1 MTFWK
6 QLLLSLVIV
15 LIALASWIGIDPGAA
30 GHLARLGVPLPEFLT
45 SYAAR
50 PDTNAVTA
58 ATPPAGGNRGGGNR
72 SALVIAK
79 PAESGTVNDRFSAIG
94 TGAPV
99 RTVSVRPQ
107 VSGQI
112 ATIAVAS
119 GAVVEAGSV
128 LIELDSSAEEIA
140 VDKARIGVDTARQKQ
155 ERAQNLL
162 AQKTISSVEAD
173 QAATDLANAELAL
186 RQAELD
192 LSQRTI
198 RAPIGGTI
206 GILGVNPGD
215 YVTNQSV
222 IATIDDR
229 ESILIEFF
237 VPERLVGLVRV
248 GAKITASAVA
258 RPGET
263 FEGEVTAVDNR
274 LDEASRTL
282 RVRAAIPNAEDRL
295 RAGMSFEITMRFAG
309 DSYPSVDP
317 LAIQWDSNG
326 SYVWRINDGKAE
338 RVAVGI
344 VQRNLESVLVNANIA
359 PGDEIVVEGVQNVRQ
374 GGDVRFAGREQS
386 SERKPTETI
395 GKTDATAATPAGK
408 AGS

>member
-1 MTFWK
+1 MKFWK
-6 QLLLSLVIV
+6 QLLLSSAIV
-15 LIALASWIGIDPGAA
+15 LVALVAWIGIDPAA
-30 GHLARLGVPLPEFLT
+30 SRHLARLGIPLPEMVA

-50 PDTNAVTA
+50 PDTGAVTA
-58 ATPPAGGNRGGGNR
+58 ATPRAGGNRGGGNR

-112 ATIAVAS
+112 ATITVVS

-128 LIELDSSAEEIA
+128 LVHLDSAAEEIA
-140 VDKARIGVDTARQKQ
+140 VDKARIGVETARQKQ

-173 QAATDLANAELAL
+173 QAGTDLENAELAL
-186 RQAELD
+186 RQAELE

-198 RAPIGGTI
+198 RAPIAGTI

-215 YVTNQSV
+215 YVTNQSI

-237 VPERLVGLVRV
+237 VPERLVGLVKI

-282 RVRAAIPNAEDRL
+282 RVQAEIPNTDDRL
-295 RAGMSFEITMRFAG
+295 RAGMSFEISMRFAG

-326 SYVWRINDGKAE
+326 SYVWRVTDGKAE
-338 RVAVGI
+338 RITVGI
-344 VQRNLESVLVNANIA
+344 VQRNMESVLVNATIA

-374 GGDVRFAGREQS
+374 GGEVRFAGRDQEG
-386 SERKPTETI
+386 ERKPTETI
-395 GKTDATAATPAGK
+395 GKTDATASTPAGK

>member
-1 MTFWK
+1 MKFWK
-6 QLLLSLVIV
+6 QLLLSIV
-15 LIALASWIGIDPGAA
+15 LLVVAVALWIRLDPSAPQL
-30 GHLARLGVPLPEFLT
+30 LARMGVPLPGALVQM
-45 SYAAR
+45 AAK
-50 PDTNAVTA
+50 PDREAVTA
-58 ATPPAGGNRGGGNR
+58 ATPSGGWQGGGNRG
-72 SALVIAK
+72 ALIITRA
-79 PAESGTVNDRFSAIG
+79 AEIGTVNDRFSAIG

-112 ATIAVAS
+112 AAIEVTS
-119 GAVVEAGSV
+119 GAVIEAGAV
-128 LIELDSSAEEIA
+128 LVRLDSSAEEIA
-140 VDKARIGVDTARQKQ
+140 VDKARLAVQTARQKQ

-162 AQKTISSVEAD
+162 SQRTISSVEAD
-173 QAATDLANAELAL
+173 QARTDLENAELAL

-192 LSQRTI
+192 LAQRTI

-229 ESILIEFF
+229 ESILIEFY
-237 VPERLVGLVRV
+237 VPERLVGAIRIGSPVS
-248 GAKITASAVA
+248 AHAVA
-258 RPGET
+258 RPGEV
-263 FEGEVTAVDNR
+263 FEGKVTAVDNR
-274 LDEASRTL
+274 LDQASRTL
-282 RVRAAIPNAEDRL
+282 KVQAEIPNHEDRL
-295 RAGMSFEITMRFAG
+295 RAGMSFEITMRFPG

-326 SYVWRINDGKAE
+326 SYVWRVNGSRAE

-344 VQRNLESVLVNANIA
+344 VQRNMESVLINGPIA
-359 PGDEIVVEGVQNVRQ
+359 LGDEIITEGVQNVRE
-374 GGDVRFAGREQS
+374 GGEVRIAGREQ
-386 SERKPTETI
+386 EAGGVVPG
-395 GKTDATAATPAGK
+395 GKLPAGK

>member
-1 MTFWK
+1 MKFWK
-6 QLLLSLVIV
+6 QLILSSAILLV
-15 LIALASWIGIDPGAA
+15 AFAAWIWLDPGASQQ
-30 GHLARLGVPLPEFLT
+30 LARMGLPLPEALAKI
-45 SYAAR
+45 AAE
-50 PDTNAVTA
+50 PDRQTTA
-58 ATPPAGGNRGGGNR
+58 ATPRGGGQRGGNR
-72 SALVIAK
+72 SALIITKA
-79 PAESGTVNDRFSAIG
+79 AETGVVNDRFSAIG

-112 ATIAVAS
+112 AAIEVTS
-119 GAVVEAGSV
+119 GAVVEAGAV
-128 LIELDSSAEEIA
+128 LVRLDSATEEIA
-140 VDKARIGVDTARQKQ
+140 VDKARLGLETARQKQ

-162 AQKTISSVEAD
+162 TQRTISSVEAD
-173 QAATDLANAELAL
+173 QARTDLENAQLAL

-192 LSQRTI
+192 LSLRTI

-229 ESILIEFF
+229 ERIVIEFF
-237 VPERLVGLVRV
+237 VPERLVGSIRIGSEV
-248 GAKITASAVA
+248 TATAIS

-263 FEGEVTAVDNR
+263 FQGKVTAVDNR

-282 RVRAAIPNAEDRL
+282 KVQAEIANTGDRL
-295 RAGMSFEITMRFAG
+295 RAGMSFEIGMRFAG
-309 DSYPSVDP
+309 DSFPSVDP
-317 LAIQWDSNG
+317 LAIQWDSQG
-326 SYVWRINDGKAE
+326 SYVWRVNAGKAE

-344 VQRNLESVLVNANIA
+344 VQRNMEAVLVSGPLAA
-359 PGDEIVVEGVQNVRQ
+359 GDEIVTEGVQNVRQ
-374 GGDVRFAGREQS
+374 GGDVHVAGRGRQDGDA
-386 SERKPTETI
+386 KPAEAV
-395 GKTDATAATPAGK
+395 GQPGATPAAGGGK